1 MASRPEDGRIVSGL
15 FLNPVLLHYPVE
27 DRDGNEIT
35 AAVTNLDL
43 HDLARIAITYQTGDV
58 WVVTPVVEQQ
68 QLVKKII
75 EHWTSGIGA
84 RRNPDRKLAFAKLR
98 LAGSLAEVAEKVHA
112 DADLPVFTVS
122 TSARKTGGEMSFGDL
137 HGRLNQSRERCL
149 LLFGTA
155 WGISRKLQQQVDCRL
170 EPVQAGAGYNHLP
183 VRAAAAITID
193 RLLGR

>member
-1 MASRPEDGRIVSGL
+1 VNGS

-84 RRNPDRKLAFAKLR
+84 RRNPDRKLAFSKLR
-98 LAGSLAEVAEKVHA
+98 LAGSLAEVMEEVHV
-112 DADLPVFTVS
+112 DAALPVFTVS
-122 TSARKTGGEMSFGDL
+122 TSARKTSGEMSFGDL
-137 HGRLNQSRERCL
+137 RGCLDQGRGRYL

-155 WGISRKLQQQVDCRL
+155 WGISRKLQQRVDYHL
-170 EPVQAGAGYNHLP
+170 EPVQAGAEYNHLP